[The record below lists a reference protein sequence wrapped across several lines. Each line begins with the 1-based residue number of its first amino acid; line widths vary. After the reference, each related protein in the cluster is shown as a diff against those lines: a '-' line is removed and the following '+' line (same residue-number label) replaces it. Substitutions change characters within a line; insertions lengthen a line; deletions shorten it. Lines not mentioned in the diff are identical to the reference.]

1 MNRGKETELQTGGN
15 LIAQPPNEIENGD
28 GGPNQGGSRR
38 IEADMKDKQGLN
50 VMDGLQA
57 Q

>member
-1 MNRGKETELQTGGN
+1 METGGR
-15 LIAQPPNEIENGD
+15 IKAD
-28 GGPNQGGSRR
+28 RGGSRR